1 MFFLFDAL
9 RGCTVYLLWGT
20 SGRLTCTASTPR
32 SLLSSQILHILHPFG
47 SLRVY
52 ISTKFCMVEI
62 RDTTSCRQQYY
73 SLYLEIG
80 HTIGLASDASPCLS
94 NPVRRFHF
102 YSCTPPTSSLEHCVQ
117 SQFMN
122 ENHRKHLRHTI
133 ELTAKFEGMAGNDFF
148 LYYSLNLAVN
158 SAYSPNIHL
167 CASASRPRQFYFLKP
182 SYRWWVLIPRVYL
195 HASNQYVDWRVDRSR
210 NDWDEYWGDGYE
222 TSDW

>member
-1 MFFLFDAL
+1 MRCGDVRYTYCEVLLGDLHVPRAHPAPS
-9 RGCTVYLLWGT
+9 YL
-20 SGRLTCTASTPR
+20 PR
-32 SLLSSQILHILHPFG
+32 FSIFSIPLG
-47 SLRVY
+47 YLRVY

-167 CASASRPRQFYFLKP
+167 CASASRPSSILFFETILQVVGTNTKSIFTCLESICGLKGGQ
-182 SYRWWVLIPRVYL
+182 IK
-195 HASNQYVDWRVDRSR
+195 
-210 NDWDEYWGDGYE
+210 E
-222 TSDW
+222 